1 MTTALSLN
9 GVTKRYGDF
18 TAVQSL
24 SFEVGTGQ
32 ICGFLGPNGAGK
44 TSTIRMIL
52 GLVEPTEGTIEVLS
66 AKDARKVRE
75 RIGFLPEERG
85 IYKRMTPIDAI
96 AFFAGLKGVSDR
108 DARRRAK
115 QMLEEQGLG
124 AAMNRPIKAL
134 SKGMSQKVQLLSAI
148 AHDPELV
155 ILDEPF
161 SGLDP
166 VNQQSLET
174 IIRGLASKGS
184 TVLFSTHVMQ
194 HAERLCDRVVL
205 MARGRKMFDGDLAQ
219 ARKMI
224 QEVPLSKQDTITTD
238 SALDAAKAYFE
249 LGDLYASQHY
259 IELMQ
264 SLLKEDDMLTETQRI
279 MKNLEQKRHD
289 ELKIKIK
296 QINNE
301 ASYAYQQGQYNRAV
315 DLFGETFDHMP
326 TNPTLALNILQ
337 SMSKGASFNELT
349 SRYCRAAIKLLSK
362 SELSNDNQNRFY
374 KYLNAV
380 ISLYPELRPRNKP
393 TDD

>member
-18 TAVQSL
+18 TAVKSL

-52 GLVEPTEGTIEVLS
+52 GLVAPTEGTIEVLG

-85 IYKRMTPIDAI
+85 LYKRMTPIDAI
-96 AFFAGLKGVSDR
+96 AFFAGLKGMGDR
-108 DARRRAK
+108 EARRRAK
-115 QMLEEQGLG
+115 EMLEEQGLG

-148 AHDPELV
+148 AHDPELL

-219 ARKMI
+219 ARSHAPRLLVLEGNISLQAVQALPGIEQVEVTDLAGQDGTDLVQLSATLKPGANG
-224 QEVPLSKQDTITTD
+224 QE
-238 SALDAAKAYFE
+238 ALRAAFGQGLDLRRFE
-249 LGDLYASQHY
+249 L
-259 IELMQ
+259 
-264 SLLKEDDMLTETQRI
+264 KE
-279 MKNLEQKRHD
+279 
-289 ELKIKIK
+289 
-296 QINNE
+296 
-301 ASYAYQQGQYNRAV
+301 
-315 DLFGETFDHMP
+315 
-326 TNPTLALNILQ
+326 PTLHDAFIALTGDQI
-337 SMSKGASFNELT
+337 
-349 SRYCRAAIKLLSK
+349 
-362 SELSNDNQNRFY
+362 
-374 KYLNAV
+374 
-380 ISLYPELRPRNKP
+380 
-393 TDD
+393 

>member
-52 GLVEPTEGTIEVLS
+52 GLVEPTEGTIEVLG
-66 AKDARKVRE
+66 AQDARKVRE

-85 IYKRMTPIDAI
+85 LYKRMTPVDAI
-96 AFFAGLKGVSDR
+96 AFFAGLKGMGDR
-108 DARRRAK
+108 EARRRAK
-115 QMLEEQGLG
+115 EMLEEQGLG
-124 AAMNRPIKAL
+124 AAMSRPIKDL

-166 VNQQSLET
+166 VNQQSLEA
-174 IIRGLASKGS
+174 IIRGLAAKGS

-219 ARKMI
+219 ARSHAPRLLVLEGNIGLQAVQALPGIEQVEVTALASQDGTHQVQLSATLKPGANG
-224 QEVPLSKQDTITTD
+224 QE
-238 SALDAAKAYFE
+238 ALRAAFSQGLDLRRFE
-249 LGDLYASQHY
+249 L
-259 IELMQ
+259 
-264 SLLKEDDMLTETQRI
+264 KE
-279 MKNLEQKRHD
+279 
-289 ELKIKIK
+289 
-296 QINNE
+296 
-301 ASYAYQQGQYNRAV
+301 
-315 DLFGETFDHMP
+315 
-326 TNPTLALNILQ
+326 PTLHDAFIALTGDQI
-337 SMSKGASFNELT
+337 
-349 SRYCRAAIKLLSK
+349 
-362 SELSNDNQNRFY
+362 
-374 KYLNAV
+374 
-380 ISLYPELRPRNKP
+380 
-393 TDD
+393 

>member
-52 GLVEPTEGTIEVLS
+52 GLVAPTEGTIEVLG

-85 IYKRMTPIDAI
+85 LYKRMTPIDAI
-96 AFFAGLKGVSDR
+96 AFFAGLKGMGDR
-108 DARRRAK
+108 EARRRAK
-115 QMLEEQGLG
+115 EMLEEQGLG

-219 ARKMI
+219 ARSHAPRLLVLEGNI
-224 QEVPLSKQDTITTD
+224 SLQAVQALPGIEQVEVTDLASQEGTHLVQLSATLKPGANGQE
-238 SALDAAKAYFE
+238 ALRAAFGQGLDLRRFE
-249 LGDLYASQHY
+249 L
-259 IELMQ
+259 
-264 SLLKEDDMLTETQRI
+264 KE
-279 MKNLEQKRHD
+279 
-289 ELKIKIK
+289 
-296 QINNE
+296 
-301 ASYAYQQGQYNRAV
+301 
-315 DLFGETFDHMP
+315 
-326 TNPTLALNILQ
+326 PTLHDAFIALTGDQI
-337 SMSKGASFNELT
+337 
-349 SRYCRAAIKLLSK
+349 
-362 SELSNDNQNRFY
+362 
-374 KYLNAV
+374 
-380 ISLYPELRPRNKP
+380 
-393 TDD
+393 

>member
-1 MTTALSLN
+1 MTTALSLT

-24 SFEVGTGQ
+24 SFGVKIGQ

-52 GLVEPTEGTIEVLS
+52 GLVEPTEGTIEVLG

-85 IYKRMTPIDAI
+85 LYKRMTPVDAI
-96 AFFAGLKGVSDR
+96 AFFAGLKGMGDR
-108 DARRRAK
+108 EARRRAK
-115 QMLEEQGLG
+115 EMLEEQGLG

-174 IIRGLASKGS
+174 IIRNLASKGS

-194 HAERLCDRVVL
+194 YAERLCDRVVL

-219 ARKMI
+219 ARSHAPRLLVLEGNISLQAVQALPGIEQVEVAALASQDGTHLVQLSATLKPGADG
-224 QEVPLSKQDTITTD
+224 QE
-238 SALDAAKAYFE
+238 ALRTAFSQGLDLRRFE
-249 LGDLYASQHY
+249 L
-259 IELMQ
+259 
-264 SLLKEDDMLTETQRI
+264 KE
-279 MKNLEQKRHD
+279 
-289 ELKIKIK
+289 
-296 QINNE
+296 
-301 ASYAYQQGQYNRAV
+301 
-315 DLFGETFDHMP
+315 
-326 TNPTLALNILQ
+326 PTLHDAFIALTGDQI
-337 SMSKGASFNELT
+337 
-349 SRYCRAAIKLLSK
+349 
-362 SELSNDNQNRFY
+362 
-374 KYLNAV
+374 
-380 ISLYPELRPRNKP
+380 
-393 TDD
+393 

>member
-18 TAVQSL
+18 TAVKSL

-52 GLVEPTEGTIEVLS
+52 GLVAPTEGTIEVLG

-85 IYKRMTPIDAI
+85 LYKRMTPIDAI
-96 AFFAGLKGVSDR
+96 AFFAGLKGMGDR
-108 DARRRAK
+108 EARRRAK
-115 QMLEEQGLG
+115 EMLEEQGLG

-219 ARKMI
+219 ARSHAPRLLVLEGNISLQAVQALPGIEQVEVTDLAGQDGTDLVQLSATLKPGANG
-224 QEVPLSKQDTITTD
+224 QE
-238 SALDAAKAYFE
+238 ALRAAFGQGLDLRRFE
-249 LGDLYASQHY
+249 L
-259 IELMQ
+259 
-264 SLLKEDDMLTETQRI
+264 KE
-279 MKNLEQKRHD
+279 
-289 ELKIKIK
+289 
-296 QINNE
+296 
-301 ASYAYQQGQYNRAV
+301 
-315 DLFGETFDHMP
+315 
-326 TNPTLALNILQ
+326 PTLHDAFIALTGDQI
-337 SMSKGASFNELT
+337 
-349 SRYCRAAIKLLSK
+349 
-362 SELSNDNQNRFY
+362 
-374 KYLNAV
+374 
-380 ISLYPELRPRNKP
+380 
-393 TDD
+393 

>member
-52 GLVEPTEGTIEVLS
+52 GLVEPTEGTIEVLG
-66 AKDARKVRE
+66 AQDARKVRE

-85 IYKRMTPIDAI
+85 LYKRMTPVDAI
-96 AFFAGLKGVSDR
+96 AFFAGLKGMGDR
-108 DARRRAK
+108 EARRRAK
-115 QMLEEQGLG
+115 EMLEEQGLG
-124 AAMNRPIKAL
+124 AAMSRPIKDL

-166 VNQQSLET
+166 VNQQSLEA
-174 IIRGLASKGS
+174 IIRGLAARGS

-205 MARGRKMFDGDLAQ
+205 MARGRKMFDGDLDQ
-219 ARKMI
+219 ARSHAPRLLVLEGNIRPEAVQALPGIERVEVSTVADQGTVHLSATLKPGANG
-224 QEVPLSKQDTITTD
+224 QE
-238 SALDAAKAYFE
+238 ALRAAFSQGLDLRRFE
-249 LGDLYASQHY
+249 L
-259 IELMQ
+259 
-264 SLLKEDDMLTETQRI
+264 KE
-279 MKNLEQKRHD
+279 
-289 ELKIKIK
+289 
-296 QINNE
+296 
-301 ASYAYQQGQYNRAV
+301 
-315 DLFGETFDHMP
+315 
-326 TNPTLALNILQ
+326 PTLHDAFIALTGDQI
-337 SMSKGASFNELT
+337 
-349 SRYCRAAIKLLSK
+349 
-362 SELSNDNQNRFY
+362 
-374 KYLNAV
+374 
-380 ISLYPELRPRNKP
+380 
-393 TDD
+393 

>member
-52 GLVEPTEGTIEVLS
+52 GLVEPTEGTIEILG
-66 AKDARKVRE
+66 AQDARKVRE
-75 RIGFLPEERG
+75 RTGFLPEERG
-85 IYKRMTPIDAI
+85 LYKRMTPVDAI
-96 AFFAGLKGVSDR
+96 AFFAGLKGMGDR
-108 DARRRAK
+108 EARRRAK
-115 QMLEEQGLG
+115 AMLEEQGLG
-124 AAMNRPIKAL
+124 AAMSRPIKDL

-166 VNQQSLET
+166 VNQQSLEA
-174 IIRGLASKGS
+174 IIRGLAAKGS

-219 ARKMI
+219 ARSHAPRLLVLEGNIGLQAVQALPGIEQVEVTALASQDGTHQVQLSATLKPGANG
-224 QEVPLSKQDTITTD
+224 QE
-238 SALDAAKAYFE
+238 ALRAAFSQGLDLRRFE
-249 LGDLYASQHY
+249 L
-259 IELMQ
+259 
-264 SLLKEDDMLTETQRI
+264 KE
-279 MKNLEQKRHD
+279 
-289 ELKIKIK
+289 
-296 QINNE
+296 
-301 ASYAYQQGQYNRAV
+301 
-315 DLFGETFDHMP
+315 
-326 TNPTLALNILQ
+326 PTLHDAFIALTGDQI
-337 SMSKGASFNELT
+337 
-349 SRYCRAAIKLLSK
+349 
-362 SELSNDNQNRFY
+362 
-374 KYLNAV
+374 
-380 ISLYPELRPRNKP
+380 
-393 TDD
+393 

>member
-52 GLVEPTEGTIEVLS
+52 GLVEPTEGTIEVLG

-85 IYKRMTPIDAI
+85 LYKRMTPIDAI
-96 AFFAGLKGVSDR
+96 AFFAGLKGMGDR
-108 DARRRAK
+108 EARRRAK
-115 QMLEEQGLG
+115 AMLEEQGLG

-174 IIRGLASKGS
+174 IIRNLASKGS

-205 MARGRKMFDGDLAQ
+205 MARGRKMFDGDMAGARSHAPRLLVLEGDISPEAVQ
-219 ARKMI
+219 ALPGIERVEVSTIADQGTVQLSATLKPGANG
-224 QEVPLSKQDTITTD
+224 QE
-238 SALDAAKAYFE
+238 ALRAAFSQGLDLRRFE
-249 LGDLYASQHY
+249 L
-259 IELMQ
+259 
-264 SLLKEDDMLTETQRI
+264 KE
-279 MKNLEQKRHD
+279 
-289 ELKIKIK
+289 
-296 QINNE
+296 
-301 ASYAYQQGQYNRAV
+301 
-315 DLFGETFDHMP
+315 
-326 TNPTLALNILQ
+326 PTLHDAFIALTGDQI
-337 SMSKGASFNELT
+337 
-349 SRYCRAAIKLLSK
+349 
-362 SELSNDNQNRFY
+362 
-374 KYLNAV
+374 
-380 ISLYPELRPRNKP
+380 
-393 TDD
+393 

>member
-1 MTTALSLN
+1 MNTALSLN

-24 SFEVGTGQ
+24 SFEVETGQ

-52 GLVEPTEGTIEVLS
+52 GLVEPTEGSIEVLGTT
-66 AKDARKVRE
+66 DARKVRA

-85 IYKRMTPIDAI
+85 LYKRMTPVDAI
-96 AFFAGLKGVSDR
+96 AFFAGLKGVSNR
-108 DARRRAK
+108 DARHRAK

-124 AAMNRPIKAL
+124 AAMNRPIKDL

-174 IIRGLASKGS
+174 IIRNLASKGS

-205 MARGRKMFDGDLAQ
+205 MARGRKMFDGDLEQ
-219 ARKMI
+219 ARSHAPRLLVLEGNI
-224 QEVPLSKQDTITTD
+224 SLEAVQALPGIERVEVTALVGPDGADHVQLSATLLPGANGQD
-238 SALDAAKAYFE
+238 ALRTAFSQGLDLRRFE
-249 LGDLYASQHY
+249 LKEPSLHDAFIALTGD
-259 IELMQ
+259 
-264 SLLKEDDMLTETQRI
+264 
-279 MKNLEQKRHD
+279 
-289 ELKIKIK
+289 
-296 QINNE
+296 QI
-301 ASYAYQQGQYNRAV
+301 
-315 DLFGETFDHMP
+315 
-326 TNPTLALNILQ
+326 
-337 SMSKGASFNELT
+337 
-349 SRYCRAAIKLLSK
+349 
-362 SELSNDNQNRFY
+362 
-374 KYLNAV
+374 
-380 ISLYPELRPRNKP
+380 
-393 TDD
+393 